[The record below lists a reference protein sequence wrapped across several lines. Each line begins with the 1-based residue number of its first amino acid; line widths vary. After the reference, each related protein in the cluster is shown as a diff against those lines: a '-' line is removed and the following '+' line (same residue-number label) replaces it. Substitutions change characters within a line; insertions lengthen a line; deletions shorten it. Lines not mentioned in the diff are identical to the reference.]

1 LRVRRDCWT
10 GGIERFVVKAEEA
23 EKMEIPHGVGVRA
36 LFKREDPTS
45 SPL

>member
-1 LRVRRDCWT
+1 VKRDFWT

-23 EKMEIPHGVGVRA
+23 EKMENPHGVGVRA
-36 LFKREDPTS
+36 LLRRENLAS